1 MDFMN
6 WKGWWSSLFKQA
18 FVVPIFL
25 FFMYLILKFL
35 NTGFLEDKSLFTD
48 GSWGTQILQVAVPLL
63 IVAILLLKAKE
74 IATSMSGMVAE
85 YAMKAATFAGGVAGG
100 AVLGGAALGA
110 SKIAGMTAGRLSNE
124 NMKDYASGVKGNK
137 LEQWAARRAVTVGD
151 FSKNNSFDIRK
162 TAAGAAMAKQS
173 GFNFDNGVLSTLNMG
188 TEDTKGG
195 SFGRESR
202 RKLAAEEKSKK
213 YGFNQDKWNTL
224 DDAEKKN
231 KEDFTHAEEKVKEL
245 NERVQYLKDLQSG
258 GATMALNNAGVSV
271 PINEAI
277 IEATNAKNHE
287 VKHKNHL
294 AHVGHEIHDR
304 KDYVQKERQDYII
317 ANEKKKGGVVMPK
330 AKNDIYAENDMTLPD
345 GTRVRR
351 NELLV
356 AKDQK
361 ITNNHLKG
369 ILREL
374 KNAGA
379 TPTGLDI
386 YEKRFEQFDVKQ
398 SFTYQTRNAAGG
410 LDTNTVDARKYS
422 PKERQD
428 IIDKATKGKASTA
441 ELNALKKNFDY
452 INSTNTKAGEI
463 LTDIGERMAQGAGLG
478 LYGGALGVAAGA
490 VGGLGFGIAE
500 VVSQLNKYNKNFA
513 ENLTRITDEAKK
525 MAKKDGGGDHK
536 AASTA
541 AKPADDH
548 GGHH

>member
-195 SFGRESR
+195 TFGRESR

-231 KEDFTHAEEKVKEL
+231 KEDFAKADETHKEKSDEVASLRSRWES
-245 NERVQYLKDLQSG
+245 ERD
-258 GATMALNNAGVSV
+258 AT
-271 PINEAI
+271 
-277 IEATNAKNHE
+277 AKNALQDLMKAKAAE
-287 VKHKNHL
+287 RDEALEKKKHL
-294 AHVGHEIHDR
+294 AHEAHEIHDR

-478 LYGGALGVAAGA
+478 LYGGALGAGAGA
-490 VGGLGFGIAE
+490 VGGAIFGLAE
-500 VVSQLNKYNKNFA
+500 AVSQLNKYNKNFA

>member
-195 SFGRESR
+195 TFGRESR
-202 RKLAAEEKSKK
+202 RKLAVEEKKKK
-213 YGFNQDKWNTL
+213 YGFNQDKWNAL

-231 KEDFTHAEEKVKEL
+231 KDDFAKADADFKATSDQVKTLEEERANAAAQGLTFAKQNEL
-245 NERVQYLKDLQSG
+245 NS
-258 GATMALNNAGVSV
+258 ALR
-271 PINEAI
+271 E
-277 IEATNAKNHE
+277 KN
-287 VKHKNHL
+287 KLLHKRNHL
-294 AHVGHEIHDR
+294 SHEAHELHDR
-304 KDYVQKERQDYII
+304 KEYVQNERQDYMV
-317 ANEKKKGGVVMPK
+317 AKEKQKGGVTMPV
-330 AKNDIYAENDMTLPD
+330 ARAEIIAQRDMVLQD
-345 GTRVRR
+345 GTRVRAGTTIV
-351 NELLV
+351 E
-356 AKDQK
+356 KGEK
-361 ITNNHLKG
+361 ITNSKLKAV
-369 ILREL
+369 IREL
-374 KNAGA
+374 KRQKDPN
-379 TPTGLDI
+379 GLDDAYI
-386 YEKRFEQFDVKQ
+386 ESVETNRVKQFVTKEAFDVQ
-398 SFTYQTRNAAGG
+398 
-410 LDTNTVDARKYS
+410 
-422 PKERQD
+422 
-428 IIDKATKGKASTA
+428 IIDGAGQLQPIHYNSGSELSPEQKNKLISGMEKQGAST
-441 ELNALKKNFDY
+441 EEINRIKDKIGY
-452 INSTNTKAGEI
+452 INSANTRTGEI

-525 MAKKDGGGDHK
+525 MAKKAGGDHK

-548 GGHH
+548 GAHH